1 MQISSALEYLHEKRI
16 VHRDVK
22 PSNILVFSY
31 PDENHMSANN
41 PQKWNCESCLHV
53 NGAKVLVKL
62 SDFGIGI
69 RVTAFRLLCN
79 KGSKGYKAPEI
90 AGISAVSGYNEKV
103 TNYNA

>member
-1 MQISSALEYLHEKRI
+1 MAYLHGKRI

-31 PDENHMSANN
+31 PDENHASTNN

-53 NGAKVLVKL
+53 NGTKVHVKL

-79 KGSKGYKAPEI
+79 KGSEGYKAPEV
-90 AGISAVSGYNEKV
+90 AGFSSMTGYSEKV
-103 TNYNA
+103 TGYTVVCIV